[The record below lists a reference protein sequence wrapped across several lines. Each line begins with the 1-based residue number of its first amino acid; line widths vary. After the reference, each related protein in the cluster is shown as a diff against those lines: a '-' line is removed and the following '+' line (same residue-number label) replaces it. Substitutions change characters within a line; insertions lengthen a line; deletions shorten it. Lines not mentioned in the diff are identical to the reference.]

1 MIYKVY
7 ADVVKAT
14 KNKKLKDLSSILT
27 LFIRR
32 MCLKYNKGVYIY
44 IIISYLTFF
53 ATNYSPC
60 TYAPASHQLD

>member
-27 LFIRR
+27 FFIRS
-32 MCLKYNKGVYIY
+32 MCLKYNKGV
-44 IIISYLTFF
+44 
-53 ATNYSPC
+53 
-60 TYAPASHQLD
+60 